1 MVTPELRNVE
11 PLQPKA
17 ALMRRV
23 LVIGS
28 GGAGKS
34 TLARRL
40 GDRLGLPVIH
50 LDALY
55 WNAGWVAT
63 PPGEWARAV
72 ADVTERDAWVMDG
85 NYGGTLEVRLA
96 ACDTV
101 VFLDLPRLVCLWRVV
116 RRWVRYRGRA
126 RPDMAA
132 GCEEQI
138 DAEFLWWIWTYP
150 DRRRPGILARLGAL
164 TGGQRV
170 VVLRSRREIEA
181 FLAAAEDVQ
190 GRAPHDGTP
199 R

>member
-1 MVTPELRNVE
+1 MVTPERRNVE
-11 PLQPKA
+11 PLRSEV

-34 TLARRL
+34 TLATRL
-40 GDRLGLPVIH
+40 GGRLGLPVIH

-63 PPGEWARAV
+63 PPEDWARAV
-72 ADVTERDAWVMDG
+72 ADVIARDEWVVDG
-85 NYGGTLEVRLA
+85 NYGGTLDARLA

-116 RRWVRYRGRA
+116 RRWIRYRGHT

-132 GCEEQI
+132 GCDEQI
-138 DAEFLWWIWTYP
+138 DAEFLRWIWTYP
-150 DRRRPGILARLGAL
+150 ARRRPGILARLATL

-170 VVLRSRREIEA
+170 VVLRSRREVEA

-190 GRAPHDGTP
+190 SRARHDGTAH
-199 R
+199 